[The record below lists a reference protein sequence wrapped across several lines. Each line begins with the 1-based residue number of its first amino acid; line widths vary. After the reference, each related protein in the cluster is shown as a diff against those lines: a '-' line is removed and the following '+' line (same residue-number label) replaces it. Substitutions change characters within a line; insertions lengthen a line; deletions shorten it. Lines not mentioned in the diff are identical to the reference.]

1 MSQNINNVL
10 IIIISLIIGYILY
23 NIFIL
28 ENFATQSEKS
38 SEKSAIQSLNL
49 EVELASAPKKIDP
62 LNTTNGKLELW
73 SVNSN
78 KDVIKAT
85 LTDDKKCKWDFVK
98 GTSNDKVDVTK
109 MSNVYEGNTDIY
121 GLLNGKPNDN
131 YDIYVCK
138 KPCTG
143 TWEKI
148 SQPAN
153 IAEQSEP
160 VYHWWDAAKISAP
173 FEYRT
178 TVPATNYHASTFTG
192 LAQQKNDVLIG
203 VKNDGNQFN
212 TRPDRGTNQFNWGQI

>member
-38 SEKSAIQSLNL
+38 SEKSAIHSLNL

-98 GTSNDKVDVTK
+98 GTSNDKVDVSK
-109 MSNVYEGNTDIY
+109 MHNVYEGNTDIY

-131 YDIYVCK
+131 YDI
-138 KPCTG
+138 
-143 TWEKI
+143 
-148 SQPAN
+148 
-153 IAEQSEP
+153 
-160 VYHWWDAAKISAP
+160 
-173 FEYRT
+173 
-178 TVPATNYHASTFTG
+178 
-192 LAQQKNDVLIG
+192 
-203 VKNDGNQFN
+203 
-212 TRPDRGTNQFNWGQI
+212 

>member
-109 MSNVYEGNTDIY
+109 MHNVYEGNTDIY

-131 YDIYVCK
+131 YDMYACK

-143 TWEKI
+143 TWEKVT
-148 SQPAN
+148 QPAN
-153 IAEQSEP
+153 VAARNWNTYAS
-160 VYHWWDAAKISAP
+160 WDIGYNFPNRHS
-173 FEYRT
+173 
-178 TVPATNYHASTFTG
+178 VSGINYHASTFTG

-203 VKNDGNQFN
+203 VKNDGNQFT